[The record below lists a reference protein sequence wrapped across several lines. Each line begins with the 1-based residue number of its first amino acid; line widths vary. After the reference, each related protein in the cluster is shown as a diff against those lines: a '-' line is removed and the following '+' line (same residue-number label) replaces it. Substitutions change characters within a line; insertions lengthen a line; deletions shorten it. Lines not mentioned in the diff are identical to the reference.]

1 MSSWALLFRTKLCAE
16 LVETNK
22 EHEDIKRLLDGL
34 TDKIRAWPSSELSSH
49 SRRGVIDFFLKQHGC
64 F

>member
-1 MSSWALLFRTKLCAE
+1 MSSWALLFRTTLCAE
-16 LVETNK
+16 LVDSNK

-49 SRRGVIDFFLKQHGC
+49 SRRELSISS
-64 F
+64 